1 MDYKYEND
9 LDGISQYDD
18 FDLEN
23 TKIVNA
29 KYVKALVDVDK
40 GNPYIEALP
49 FPKNEKSITRIY
61 TKTLPSYRYDNVKNM
76 NNLQKMLAVGTL
88 RELRFPLPFHS
99 ELEFDFY
106 NALAVSYRARK
117 RMESLDTKIDYISK
131 NKINKTHSILAGD
144 SAAATNAGFSLI
156 GYSGCG
162 KSSSIQ
168 SLVSHYPQVIIH
180 GDNTVYRFPQIV
192 YLVVNCVANS
202 NFSALY
208 EGIGDAIDKAL
219 GNIVPVYAKEVA
231 KINNLGRKAEKIKEY
246 IEKFAIGIIIFDEIQ
261 LIDFKHT
268 KENSFDSLMTLAN
281 RTKVAIAVVGT
292 EDARNK
298 MFKEL
303 RTSRRVGMM
312 IKGHTYCESKKYF
325 AFLLKNLLRYQWF
338 SEPLQ
343 ISSEL
348 IDIFYD
354 LSKGIID
361 QLIGIYTCVHFEYFR
376 RKGKEKVTPQFIK
389 KVAKKYY
396 PNMQY
401 VLNNLEDDE
410 INEEYLNMK
419 QNAELKIADILD
431 KEKQEQREKEIL
443 QSSDSETKIIIQ
455 LSNIVAN
462 IQMIY
467 DFTDSQIETA
477 FNKVISKKVN
487 EGKNEKEISRLTL
500 EQLQKGILKVRTKKR
515 KEQ

>member
-1 MDYKYEND
+1 M
-9 LDGISQYDD
+9 
-18 FDLEN
+18 
-23 TKIVNA
+23 
-29 KYVKALVDVDK
+29 
-40 GNPYIEALP
+40 
-49 FPKNEKSITRIY
+49 
-61 TKTLPSYRYDNVKNM
+61 
-76 NNLQKMLAVGTL
+76 
-88 RELRFPLPFHS
+88 
-99 ELEFDFY
+99 
-106 NALAVSYRARK
+106 
-117 RMESLDTKIDYISK
+117 
-131 NKINKTHSILAGD
+131 
-144 SAAATNAGFSLI
+144 
-156 GYSGCG
+156 
-162 KSSSIQ
+162 
-168 SLVSHYPQVIIH
+168 
-180 GDNTVYRFPQIV
+180 
-192 YLVVNCVANS
+192 
-202 NFSALY
+202 
-208 EGIGDAIDKAL
+208 
-219 GNIVPVYAKEVA
+219 
-231 KINNLGRKAEKIKEY
+231 
-246 IEKFAIGIIIFDEIQ
+246 
-261 LIDFKHT
+261 
-268 KENSFDSLMTLAN
+268 
-281 RTKVAIAVVGT
+281 
-292 EDARNK
+292 
-298 MFKEL
+298 
-303 RTSRRVGMM
+303 
-312 IKGHTYCESKKYF
+312 
-325 AFLLKNLLRYQWF
+325 RYQWF

-500 EQLQKGILKVRTKKR
+500 EQLQKGILKVRTKK
-515 KEQ
+515 KERTMNVSQMRDFLGIDNKEE